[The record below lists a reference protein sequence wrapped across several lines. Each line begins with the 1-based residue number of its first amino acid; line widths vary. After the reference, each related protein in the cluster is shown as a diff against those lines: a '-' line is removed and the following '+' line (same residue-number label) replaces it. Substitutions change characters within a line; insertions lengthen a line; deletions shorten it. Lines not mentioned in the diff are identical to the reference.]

1 MQLHR
6 QNAHVSAG
14 SRLLR
19 RTIPLAIATALVA
32 IAGLTL
38 PATLTASDGKGE
50 RECNLATLRGRYLFA
65 DSGTLLPPA
74 FGVTVPTPA
83 SDAGSDVFNGDGTGT
98 ATVTVRIGTTV
109 VLENFVTP
117 FTYTVNADCTGSQT
131 VTNGRPSVCSSRL
144 TVKNSRPSRQILP
157 ATIRRAFIG
166 ESRDTRKRRS
176 KQATHRHRVSS
187 FIP

>member
-6 QNAHVSAG
+6 HNAHVSAG

-38 PATLTASDGKGE
+38 SATLTASDGKGQG
-50 RECNLATLRGRYLFA
+50 ECNVATLRGRYLFA

-83 SDAGSDVFNGDGTGT
+83 SDAGSDIFNGDGTGT

-131 VTNGRPSVCSSRL
+131 VTNGPTFGLFIAPDGEEFAAIATDPPGNYPSS
-144 TVKNSRPSRQILP
+144 IH
-157 ATIRRAFIG
+157 RRVA
-166 ESRDTRKRRS
+166 
-176 KQATHRHRVSS
+176 RH
-187 FIP
+187 

>member
-19 RTIPLAIATALVA
+19 RKIPLAIATALVA

-83 SDAGSDVFNGDGTGT
+83 SDAGSNIFNGDGTGT
-98 ATVTVRIGTTV
+98 ATVTVRIGTTI

-131 VTNGRPSVCSSRL
+131 VTNGPTFGLFIAPDGEEFAAIATDPPGNFPSS
-144 TVKNSRPSRQILP
+144 IH
-157 ATIRRAFIG
+157 RRVA
-166 ESRDTRKRRS
+166 
-176 KQATHRHRVSS
+176 RH
-187 FIP
+187 